1 MVWTPPKTDWKANDE
16 PLPEDFNA
24 IGNNLLHLAASI
36 VPQGVIVMWSGT
48 LASIPAGWAL
58 CDGNNGTPDL
68 RDRFILGVAAGE
80 APGATGGSHT
90 KKLTEGELP
99 GHTHTFT
106 SGSAG
111 SHTHTGKT
119 GIQSSGH
126 THNLTTDSAGSH
138 THTISTASH
147 THTYRKTQLKLAF
160 GAGSY
165 GGERDADE
173 SATTSS
179 HSHKH
184 TAGSAGSH
192 THTGTTSAPSVDHTH
207 NFTTGSAG
215 GHTHT
220 GTSDAAGQ
228 GASFDIR
235 PKYYKLAFLM
245 KL

>member
-1 MVWTPPKTDWKANDE
+1 MVWTAPKTNWTANDE

-36 VPQGVIVMWSGT
+36 VPQGVIVMWSGI
-48 LASIPAGWAL
+48 LASIPEGWAL

-68 RDRFILGVAAGE
+68 RDRFILGAAAGE

-90 KKLTEGELP
+90 KKLTAAELP

-119 GIQSSGH
+119 GNQSVSH
-126 THNLTTDSAGSH
+126 THAFTTASGGSHTHSISSVSHAHGYRITKPRANFGTGSYVGERDATQSTTDSNTHKHTAGTGGSH
-138 THTISTASH
+138 THTGTTGNISVSH
-147 THTYRKTQLKLAF
+147 THNF
-160 GAGSY
+160 
-165 GGERDADE
+165 
-173 SATTSS
+173 TT
-179 HSHKH
+179 
-184 TAGSAGSH
+184 GSAGSH
-192 THTGTTSAPSVDHTH
+192 THTGTTA
-207 NFTTGSAG
+207 
-215 GHTHT
+215 
-220 GTSDAAGQ
+220 AAGQ

-235 PKYYKLAFLM
+235 PKYYKLAFIM